1 MLEKLNEK
9 AKGFSHVFTPKVIE
23 TQLLFYLCD
32 GGSDTTSNSVDG
44 NISFRFTIKYKCM
57 QSALRGM
64 QSKIFQ
70 YFFLFSSKISILRTN
85 YHLNFDTTVQNG
97 NDHEASKRVIPIFST
112 NFISIYCIDKKISKR
127 I

>member
-9 AKGFSHVFTPKVIE
+9 AKGFSHMFTPKVIE
-23 TQLLFYLCD
+23 TQLLFYLRD
-32 GGSDTTSNSVDG
+32 SGSDTTSNFVDG

-70 YFFLFSSKISILRTN
+70 YYFFFCFLRKYQFCEQIIIQILIQLFKMGMITKHRR
-85 YHLNFDTTVQNG
+85 
-97 NDHEASKRVIPIFST
+97 E
-112 NFISIYCIDKKISKR
+112 
-127 I
+127 